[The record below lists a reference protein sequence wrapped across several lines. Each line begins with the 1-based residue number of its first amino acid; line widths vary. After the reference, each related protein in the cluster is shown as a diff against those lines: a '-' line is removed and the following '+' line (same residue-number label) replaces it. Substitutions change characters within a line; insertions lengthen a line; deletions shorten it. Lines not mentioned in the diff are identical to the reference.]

1 MEPIFLVVGPP
12 AVGKSTTSRAIA
24 ARFPK
29 SVHIPVD
36 DFRNM
41 VISGIKLPSAEWN
54 DELAQQ
60 VALARSSA
68 VHMAFLYQQAG
79 FSVVLDDFWDGDHL
93 SDYQMLFG
101 SPDLHRIILLPRQ
114 GEAHQRNLK
123 LSGESS
129 VRDYLD
135 QGIQIVYQELSAEV
149 EILEQEGWVVVDST
163 SLDIEETVTNILE
176 RTACGR

>member
-12 AVGKSTTSRAIA
+12 AVGKSSTSRALA

-41 VISGIKLPSAEWN
+41 VVSGIKLPGAEWN
-54 DELAQQ
+54 EELAQQ

-68 VHMAFLYQQAG
+68 VHMAFLYQQSG
-79 FSVVLDDFWDGDHL
+79 FAVVMDDFWDGNHL
-93 SDYQMLFG
+93 SDYQTLFG
-101 SPDLHRIILLPRQ
+101 SPDLHRIILFPRQ

-123 LSGESS
+123 RSGESS
-129 VRDYLD
+129 DREYLD

-149 EILEQEGWVVVDST
+149 EKLGQEGWVVVDST
-163 SLDIEETVTNILE
+163 SLGIEETATNILK
-176 RTACGR
+176 RTASGQ